1 MTPQRMKKA
10 LIIIFVFACF
20 FGFFYF
26 KAYNYL
32 TFEALKENNADLKKF
47 ATENILVTGSSFFF
61 IYLISTAL
69 SLPGAVILT
78 LASGL
83 IFGFTIGT
91 VIASFAST
99 LGACLAF
106 LGSRYIFKDWAQ
118 TKFGPKL
125 TKVNE
130 GFRNEGA
137 YYLFTLR
144 LMPLVPFFILNL
156 VMGLTSIKLKTF
168 YWVSQIAMLPAT
180 MIFVNA
186 GTRLSEIESPKDI
199 LSLKLILSLVL
210 LGLFPMI
217 IKKTMSQFAPKLI
230 SKTKL

>member
-1 MTPQRMKKA
+1 
-10 LIIIFVFACF
+10 
-20 FGFFYF
+20 
-26 KAYNYL
+26 
-32 TFEALKENNADLKKF
+32 
-47 ATENILVTGSSFFF
+47 
-61 IYLISTAL
+61 
-69 SLPGAVILT
+69 
-78 LASGL
+78 
-83 IFGFTIGT
+83 
-91 VIASFAST
+91 
-99 LGACLAF
+99 
-106 LGSRYIFKDWAQ
+106 
-118 TKFGPKL
+118 
-125 TKVNE
+125 
-130 GFRNEGA
+130 
-137 YYLFTLR
+137 
-144 LMPLVPFFILNL
+144 MPLVPFFILNL